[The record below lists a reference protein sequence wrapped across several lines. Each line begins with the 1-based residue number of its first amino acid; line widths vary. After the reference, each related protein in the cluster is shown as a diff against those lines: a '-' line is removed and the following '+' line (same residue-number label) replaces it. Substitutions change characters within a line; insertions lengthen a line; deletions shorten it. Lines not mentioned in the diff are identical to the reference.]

1 MFSNSKM
8 QKIFRQNDSNLFPY
22 KDIHQLLYGK
32 SKYFKNLEKKKND
45 SYNLINTQKI
55 EIIKDKLLRSNRFER
70 NYALFS
76 KNNLELKPSITQ
88 TQKIYF
94 SPDIKPLFLSAE
106 EEVYPNRYKKKKFDI
121 DNFSLIYKVTNSS
134 NYSEQKPIKLLNT
147 SAYFKMKEKR
157 KKEEKNI
164 YKGNKNKDFEDRK
177 NIDFSNY
184 SNIFNN
190 SNVINKSNLSNYN
203 SSFLTSVRNN
213 VIINREKKSN

>member
-1 MFSNSKM
+1 
-8 QKIFRQNDSNLFPY
+8 
-22 KDIHQLLYGK
+22 
-32 SKYFKNLEKKKND
+32 
-45 SYNLINTQKI
+45 
-55 EIIKDKLLRSNRFER
+55 
-70 NYALFS
+70 
-76 KNNLELKPSITQ
+76 
-88 TQKIYF
+88 
-94 SPDIKPLFLSAE
+94 
-106 EEVYPNRYKKKKFDI
+106 
-121 DNFSLIYKVTNSS
+121 
-134 NYSEQKPIKLLNT
+134 
-147 SAYFKMKEKR
+147 MKEKR